1 MHWIRYE
8 RGGLIQER
16 ENLRSG
22 WEMYLPALGDIWVG
36 RVESYWQG
44 SAIMWRS
51 LDHWYCDFRQGYRGR
66 EVAAQELVLYCPGT
80 KELVRRQRERLA
92 ACRQTPSALA

>member
-22 WEMYLPALGDIWVG
+22 WEMFLPNLGDLWVG

-44 SAIMWRS
+44 SAILWRS
-51 LDHWYCDFRQGYRGR
+51 LDHWYCDFRQGYASR
-66 EVAAQELVLYCPGT
+66 EEAAQALVNFCPRTRQLVAARV
-80 KELVRRQRERLA
+80 ERLA
-92 ACRQTPSALA
+92 VAKGSPAP